1 VVVLLVLEEA
11 AADWMNLNP
20 LAPTIFLRYVVV
32 VRWCLGVYKVR
43 FSHKFVYNCCWSV
56 SG

>member
-1 VVVLLVLEEA
+1 LLL
-11 AADWMNLNP
+11 DFF
-20 LAPTIFLRYVVV
+20 LAGIIDIMVV

-43 FSHKFVYNCCWSV
+43 FNHKFVYNCCWSV